1 MVQSSVRSFVFTI
14 ILLSRLIGASG
25 DEGGLRLDE
34 KLRAL
39 LDNTRALQDTGI
51 PTDLYTASPTIRLIH
66 EPLTQI
72 KKVYLNLNKI
82 KYLI

>member
-14 ILLSRLIGASG
+14 LLLSPLSGASG

-51 PTDLYTASPTIRLIH
+51 PTDLYTDSPTDLYTDS
-66 EPLTQI
+66 PTDQQD
-72 KKVYLNLNKI
+72 
-82 KYLI
+82 